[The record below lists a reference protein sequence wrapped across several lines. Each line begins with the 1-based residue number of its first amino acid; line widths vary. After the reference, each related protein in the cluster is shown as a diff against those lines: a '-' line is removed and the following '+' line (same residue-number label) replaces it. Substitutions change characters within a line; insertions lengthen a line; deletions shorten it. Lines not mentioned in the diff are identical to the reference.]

1 MDFLMPDDA
10 TAQKMCE
17 EYASCLKNK
26 AHSLAYINETL
37 LDETA
42 QNSSQKETDV
52 AEKTA
57 NGIAKQPLRPHISH
71 ACDIK
76 VLFLYIVVILGY
88 NARYGTQIYDTDGG
102 VGGLRRMQS
111 AFGSLNHLVSDNG

>member
-1 MDFLMPDDA
+1 MPDDA

-37 LDETA
+37 LDETE

-57 NGIAKQPLRPHISH
+57 NGIAKQPLHPHISH
-71 ACDIK
+71 ACD
-76 VLFLYIVVILGY
+76 
-88 NARYGTQIYDTDGG
+88 ARVRYKSFIPLHCCDF
-102 VGGLRRMQS
+102 RI
-111 AFGSLNHLVSDNG
+111 

>member
-26 AHSLAYINETL
+26 AHSLAYINEPP
-37 LDETA
+37 LDETE

-57 NGIAKQPLRPHISH
+57 NGIAKQPLHPHISH

-88 NARYGTQIYDTDGG
+88 NAMYGTQIYDTDGG

>member
-37 LDETA
+37 LDETE

-57 NGIAKQPLRPHISH
+57 NGIAKQPLHPHISH

-111 AFGSLNHLVSDNG
+111 SFGSLNHLVSDNG

>member
-26 AHSLAYINETL
+26 AHSLAYINEPP
-37 LDETA
+37 LDETE
-42 QNSSQKETDV
+42 QNSSLNKTDV

-57 NGIAKQPLRPHISH
+57 NGIEQQPLRPHISH

>member
-1 MDFLMPDDA
+1 MPDDA

-26 AHSLAYINETL
+26 AHSLAYINEPP
-37 LDETA
+37 LDETE

-52 AEKTA
+52 SEKTA
-57 NGIAKQPLRPHISH
+57 NGIAKQPLHPHISH

-88 NARYGTQIYDTDGG
+88 NVRYGTQIYDTDGG

>member
-1 MDFLMPDDA
+1 MPDDA

-37 LDETA
+37 LDETE

-57 NGIAKQPLRPHISH
+57 NGIAKQPLHPHISH

-102 VGGLRRMQS
+102 VGGLLRMQS
-111 AFGSLNHLVSDNG
+111 AFGSLNHLVSNNG

>member
-37 LDETA
+37 LDETE
-42 QNSSQKETDV
+42 QNPSQKETDV

-57 NGIAKQPLRPHISH
+57 NGIAKQPLHPHISH

>member
-37 LDETA
+37 LDETE
-42 QNSSQKETDV
+42 QNSSQKETGV

-57 NGIAKQPLRPHISH
+57 NGIAKQPLHPHISH

>member
-37 LDETA
+37 LDETE
-42 QNSSQKETDV
+42 QTLLKMKPTLPKNGKRHCKTTV
-52 AEKTA
+52 ASAYFARVRYKSFIPLHCCDF
-57 NGIAKQPLRPHISH
+57 GI
-71 ACDIK
+71 
-76 VLFLYIVVILGY
+76 
-88 NARYGTQIYDTDGG
+88 
-102 VGGLRRMQS
+102 
-111 AFGSLNHLVSDNG
+111 

>member
-37 LDETA
+37 LDETE

-57 NGIAKQPLRPHISH
+57 NGIAKQPLHPHISH
-71 ACDIK
+71 AYDIK

>member
-26 AHSLAYINETL
+26 AHSLSYINETL
-37 LDETA
+37 LDETE

-52 AEKTA
+52 SEKTA
-57 NGIAKQPLRPHISH
+57 NGIAKQPLHTHISH

>member
-37 LDETA
+37 LDETE

-57 NGIAKQPLRPHISH
+57 NGIAKQPLHPHISH

-76 VLFLYIVVILGY
+76 VLFLYIILLLRY
-88 NARYGTQIYDTDGG
+88 NARYGTQIYDADRG
-102 VGGLRRMQS
+102 VGRVRS
-111 AFGSLNHLVSDNG
+111 ARCAFGSLNNLVSNNG

>member
-1 MDFLMPDDA
+1 MPDDA

-26 AHSLAYINETL
+26 AHSLAYINEPP
-37 LDETA
+37 LDETE
-42 QNSSQKETDV
+42 QNPSLNKTDV

-57 NGIAKQPLRPHISH
+57 NGIAKQPLHPHISH

>member
-37 LDETA
+37 LDETE

-57 NGIAKQPLRPHISH
+57 NDIAKQPLHPHISH

>member
-37 LDETA
+37 LDETEPKLFSKG
-42 QNSSQKETDV
+42 NRRCRKNGKRHCKTTV
-52 AEKTA
+52 ASAYFARVRYKSFIPLHCCDF
-57 NGIAKQPLRPHISH
+57 GI
-71 ACDIK
+71 
-76 VLFLYIVVILGY
+76 
-88 NARYGTQIYDTDGG
+88 
-102 VGGLRRMQS
+102 
-111 AFGSLNHLVSDNG
+111 

>member
-37 LDETA
+37 PDETE
-42 QNSSQKETDV
+42 QSSSQKETDV

-57 NGIAKQPLRPHISH
+57 NGIEKQPLRTHISY

-76 VLFLYIVVILGY
+76 VLFLYIVINLGY

-102 VGGLRRMQS
+102 LGGLRRTQS

>member
-37 LDETA
+37 LDETE

-57 NGIAKQPLRPHISH
+57 NGIAKQPLHPHISH

-88 NARYGTQIYDTDGG
+88 NTRYGTQIYDTDGG
-102 VGGLRRMQS
+102 VGRVRRKQS
-111 AFGSLNHLVSDNG
+111 AFGSLNHLVSNNG

>member
-1 MDFLMPDDA
+1 MPDDA

-17 EYASCLKNK
+17 EYASCLQNK

-37 LDETA
+37 LDETE
-42 QNSSQKETDV
+42 QNSSQKETNV

>member
-26 AHSLAYINETL
+26 AHSLAYINEPP
-37 LDETA
+37 LDETE
-42 QNSSQKETDV
+42 QNPSQKETDV

-57 NGIAKQPLRPHISH
+57 NGIEQQPLHPHISH

>member
-37 LDETA
+37 LDETE

-57 NGIAKQPLRPHISH
+57 NGIAKQPLHPHISH

-76 VLFLYIVVILGY
+76 VLFLLIIL
-88 NARYGTQIYDTDGG
+88 
-102 VGGLRRMQS
+102 LM
-111 AFGSLNHLVSDNG
+111 

>member
-26 AHSLAYINETL
+26 AHSLAYINEPP
-37 LDETA
+37 LDETE

-57 NGIAKQPLRPHISH
+57 NGIAKQPLRPHILH

>member
-17 EYASCLKNK
+17 EYASCLQNK

-37 LDETA
+37 LDETE
-42 QNSSQKETDV
+42 QNSSQKETNV

>member
-37 LDETA
+37 LDETE

-88 NARYGTQIYDTDGG
+88 NARYGTQIYDSDRGLGG
-102 VGGLRRMQS
+102 VRSAHS
-111 AFGSLNHLVSDNG
+111 AFGSLNNLVSNDG

>member
-37 LDETA
+37 LDETE
-42 QNSSQKETDV
+42 QNPSQKETDV

>member
-1 MDFLMPDDA
+1 MPDDA

-17 EYASCLKNK
+17 EYASYLKNK

-37 LDETA
+37 LDETE
-42 QNSSQKETDV
+42 QNSSQKETNV

-102 VGGLRRMQS
+102 VGGLRRKQS

>member
-1 MDFLMPDDA
+1 MPDDA

-17 EYASCLKNK
+17 EYTSCLKNK

-37 LDETA
+37 LDETE

-57 NGIAKQPLRPHISH
+57 NGIAKQPLHPHISH

-102 VGGLRRMQS
+102 VGGLRRKQS

>member
-37 LDETA
+37 LDETE

-57 NGIAKQPLRPHISH
+57 NGIAKQPLHPHISH

-88 NARYGTQIYDTDGG
+88 NTRYGTQIYDTDGG

>member
-26 AHSLAYINETL
+26 AHSLAYINEPP
-37 LDETA
+37 LDETE

>member
-1 MDFLMPDDA
+1 MPDDA

-37 LDETA
+37 LDETE

-57 NGIAKQPLRPHISH
+57 NGIEQPLRPHISH

>member
-37 LDETA
+37 LDETE
-42 QNSSQKETDV
+42 QNSSLNKTDV

>member
-26 AHSLAYINETL
+26 AHSLAYINEPP
-37 LDETA
+37 LDETE
-42 QNSSQKETDV
+42 QNSSQKETDI

>member
-37 LDETA
+37 LDETE
-42 QNSSQKETDV
+42 QNSSQKETVV

-88 NARYGTQIYDTDGG
+88 NVRYGTQIYDADGG
-102 VGGLRRMQS
+102 VGGLRRKQS
-111 AFGSLNHLVSDNG
+111 AFGSLNHLVSNNG

>member
-1 MDFLMPDDA
+1 MPDDA

-37 LDETA
+37 LDETE
-42 QNSSQKETDV
+42 QNSSQKETNI

-71 ACDIK
+71 ACDICDIK

-111 AFGSLNHLVSDNG
+111 AFGSLNHLVSNNG

>member
-10 TAQKMCE
+10 TVQKMCE

-26 AHSLAYINETL
+26 AHSLTYINETL
-37 LDETA
+37 LDETE
-42 QNSSQKETDV
+42 QNSSQKETDI

-57 NGIAKQPLRPHISH
+57 NGIAKQPLHPHISH

-102 VGGLRRMQS
+102 VGGLRRKQS
-111 AFGSLNHLVSDNG
+111 AFGSLNHLVSNNG

>member
-26 AHSLAYINETL
+26 AHSLAYINEPP
-37 LDETA
+37 LDETE
-42 QNSSQKETDV
+42 QNTSQKETDV

-57 NGIAKQPLRPHISH
+57 NGIAKQPLHPHISH

>member
-26 AHSLAYINETL
+26 AHSLAYINEPP
-37 LDETA
+37 LDETE
-42 QNSSQKETDV
+42 QNPSLNKTDV
-52 AEKTA
+52 SEKTA
-57 NGIAKQPLRPHISH
+57 NGIEQQSLRPHISH

-111 AFGSLNHLVSDNG
+111 TFGSLNHLVSDNG

>member
-26 AHSLAYINETL
+26 ANSLAYINETL
-37 LDETA
+37 LDETE
-42 QNSSQKETDV
+42 QNPSQKETDV

-57 NGIAKQPLRPHISH
+57 NGIEQQPLRPHISH